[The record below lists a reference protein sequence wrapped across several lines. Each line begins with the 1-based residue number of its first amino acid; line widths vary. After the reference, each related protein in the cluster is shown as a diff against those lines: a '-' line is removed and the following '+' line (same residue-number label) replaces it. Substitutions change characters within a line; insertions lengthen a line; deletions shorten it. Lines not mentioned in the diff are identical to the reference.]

1 MLSSVQMSRFAIVLG
16 VLVMLIIAM
25 SGMEAG
31 ADDSRIVS
39 TASASDATSLQLAR
53 VTPPVAQRDDGAARL
68 NSSVP
73 SVKWL
78 QLARPTSSL
87 AQPEAAI
94 VDPGFSGVDVETLQD
109 GNHATS
115 YSLDLDTPHGQTGK
129 LYKPVDEN
137 DQNYAR
143 VARITSCYEAS
154 VGRYQSELR
163 GAFTNNFSASDKFD
177 SAVSHFYAQSVSQQQ
192 FGSCSTN

>member
-1 MLSSVQMSRFAIVLG
+1 MSQTGSVTHWIAQLKAGEPRASQEVWERYFER
-16 VLVMLIIAM
+16 LV
-25 SGMEAG
+25 
-31 ADDSRIVS
+31 R
-39 TASASDATSLQLAR
+39 LAR
-53 VTPPVAQRDDGAARL
+53 KKLGRTPRRAADEEDAVISAFNGFLRGVEERRFPRLDDRDDLWRVY
-68 NSSVP
+68 N
-73 SVKWL
+73 
-78 QLARPTSSL
+78 
-87 AQPEAAI
+87 
-94 VDPGFSGVDVETLQD
+94 
-109 GNHATS
+109 
-115 YSLDLDTPHGQTGK
+115 LDLDTPHGQTGK

-143 VARITSCYEAS
+143 VPRLTSCYEAS